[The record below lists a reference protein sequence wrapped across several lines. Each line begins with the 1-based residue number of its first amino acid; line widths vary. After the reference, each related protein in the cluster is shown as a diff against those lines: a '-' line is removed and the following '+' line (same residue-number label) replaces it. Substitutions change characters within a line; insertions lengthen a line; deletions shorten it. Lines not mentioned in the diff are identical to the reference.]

1 MGLCGICNKKAI
13 YNFKNS
19 KNLLTD
25 EQMKNVKGGQRDITC
40 TATNE
45 EGSSRSFTNSN
56 ADLMLAWGR
65 AWDAAGYKV
74 SCHYAIYV

>member
-1 MGLCGICNKKAI
+1 
-13 YNFKNS
+13 
-19 KNLLTD
+19 
-25 EQMKNVKGGQRDITC
+25 MKNVKGGQRDITC
-40 TATNE
+40 TATNQ

-74 SCHYAIYV
+74 SCHYTIYV

>member
-1 MGLCGICNKKAI
+1 MGLCGICNKKEI

-56 ADLMLAWGR
+56 ADLMLA
-65 AWDAAGYKV
+65 
-74 SCHYAIYV
+74 